1 MGQCLGGVETTA
13 SCLLLLI
20 FYKQNTNLTQG
31 RREPIS
37 DYFLVLFAVHGVH
50 VTLCS

>member
-1 MGQCLGGVETTA
+1 MGQYLGGVETTA
-13 SCLLLLI
+13 SCLLLLTS
-20 FYKQNTNLTQG
+20 YKQNTNLTQE

-50 VTLCS
+50 VTLYS